1 MVGVAKKL
9 PRGFPTPE
17 VRRIRTRQ
25 KRRVWRFRRVT
36 CFEER
41 HRSGGR
47 GGFDAGASAG
57 GVAAATAAAGKD
69 IAPFTSATP
78 VAALETNGGGGGG
91 GFAQLTLENNF
102 TMQWEFVDGGENVAF
117 KLRLEMPTWM
127 SIGIHRPGG
136 FGMPNADMLVVQSRD
151 DGANFFV
158 MEAWTMG
165 YDSPRPKS
173 FSGSFANSASASASA
188 STAGAWWRQRLR
200 HAGEAR
206 KRLSQAGPP
215 LPRLRAMPER
225 CVCGGSFC
233 TLAPAPA
240 LTLAPGP

>member
-1 MVGVAKKL
+1 MAMHYTVPEGFELGTFSASGNRTMASSLAAAKKAAAAGDNATEST
-9 PRGFPTPE
+9 GFCAITPAAAPDD
-17 VRRIRTRQ
+17 
-25 KRRVWRFRRVT
+25 VT
-36 CFEER
+36 PVTI
-41 HRSGGR
+41 
-47 GGFDAGASAG
+47 ASATT
-57 GVAAATAAAGKD
+57 AATAAD
-69 IAPFTSATP
+69 VAPFTSATP

-173 FSGSFANSASASASA
+173 FSGSFANSGL
-188 STAGAWWRQRLR
+188 STAGCAV
-200 HAGEAR
+200 AVDSNGVIEATF
-206 KRLSQAGPP
+206 KR
-215 LPRLRAMPER
+215 RA
-225 CVCGGSFC
+225 
-233 TLAPAPA
+233 TLADPADQLGGGCTAIECIGCPIA
-240 LTLAPGP
+240 FESTWFHNP